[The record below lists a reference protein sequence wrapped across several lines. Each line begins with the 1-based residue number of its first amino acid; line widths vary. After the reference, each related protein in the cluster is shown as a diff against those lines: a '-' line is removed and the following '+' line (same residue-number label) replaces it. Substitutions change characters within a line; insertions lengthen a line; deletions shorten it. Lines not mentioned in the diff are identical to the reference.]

1 MNSLELDALQL
12 SMSNHARALYS
23 IYLVS
28 KCDGKNTDSN
38 ANPVGSITLSYKDIM
53 QFLNS
58 KEELV
63 TLGRQVNSL
72 LKELDSVG
80 LISIGIDQSYKRS
93 LNNQV
98 IQLPFRVPKDISSI
112 VTDAHQGFIKMN
124 VSWRPD
130 ATLFEQLCQLVGV
143 IDKGY
148 SADEIGEYIA
158 YWLGYPEKQFTAY
171 QWTQKFVLNLKQRRQ
186 RQPVNKEQTKVGHQ
200 WITPEAGLEIDD
212 NVKQLIEKYS
222 GK

>member
-23 IYLVS
+23 VYLVS
-28 KCDGKNTDSN
+28 KSKSMKGN
-38 ANPVGSITLSYKDIM
+38 VTLSYKDIM
-53 QFLNS
+53 DFLNG
-58 KEELV
+58 KEEVV

-80 LISIGIDQSYKRS
+80 LIRINHEQSYKRS

-98 IQLPFRVPKDISSI
+98 IHLPLSISKDLFDIS
-112 VTDAHQGFIKMN
+112 TDKHQSFIKMN
-124 VSWRPD
+124 INWRPD
-130 ATLFEQLCQLVGV
+130 ADLFEQLCQLVGV

-148 SADEIGEYIA
+148 SADELGEYIA
-158 YWLGYPEKQFTAY
+158 YWLGYPEKQFTDY
-171 QWTQKFVLNLKQRRQ
+171 QWTQKFVLNIKQRRQ
-186 RQPVNKEQTKVGHQ
+186 RLPVNKEQTKVGHQ
-200 WITPEAGLEIDD
+200 WITPQAGIEIDD

-222 GK
+222 GKS

>member
-23 IYLVS
+23 VYLVS
-28 KCDGKNTDSN
+28 KSKSMKGNVT
-38 ANPVGSITLSYKDIM
+38 VSYKDIM
-53 QFLNS
+53 DFLNG
-58 KEELV
+58 KEEVV

-80 LISIGIDQSYKRS
+80 LIRINHEQSYKRS

-98 IQLPFRVPKDISSI
+98 IHLPLSISKDLFDIS
-112 VTDAHQGFIKMN
+112 TDKHQSFIKMN
-124 VSWRPD
+124 INWRPD
-130 ATLFEQLCQLVGV
+130 ADLFEQLCQLVGV

-148 SADEIGEYIA
+148 SADELGEYIA
-158 YWLGYPEKQFTAY
+158 YWLGYPEKQFTDY
-171 QWTQKFVLNLKQRRQ
+171 QWTQKFVLNIKQRRQ
-186 RQPVNKEQTKVGHQ
+186 RLPVNKEQTKVGHQ
-200 WITPEAGLEIDD
+200 WITPQASIEIDD

-222 GK
+222 GKS

>member
-23 IYLVS
+23 VYLVS
-28 KCDGKNTDSN
+28 KSKSMKGN
-38 ANPVGSITLSYKDIM
+38 VTLSYKDIM
-53 QFLNS
+53 DFLNG
-58 KEELV
+58 KEEVV

-80 LISIGIDQSYKRS
+80 LIRINHEQSYKRS

-98 IQLPFRVPKDISSI
+98 IHLPLSISKDLFDIS
-112 VTDAHQGFIKMN
+112 TDKHQSFIKMN
-124 VSWRPD
+124 INWRPD
-130 ATLFEQLCQLVGV
+130 ADLFEQLCQLVGV

-148 SADEIGEYIA
+148 SADELGEYIA
-158 YWLGYPEKQFTAY
+158 YWLGYPEKQFTDY
-171 QWTQKFVLNLKQRRQ
+171 QWTQKFVLNIKQRRQ
-186 RQPVNKEQTKVGHQ
+186 RLPVNKEQTKVGHQ
-200 WITPEAGLEIDD
+200 WITPQASIEIDD

-222 GK
+222 GKS

>member
-23 IYLVS
+23 VYLVS
-28 KCDGKNTDSN
+28 KSKSMKGNVT
-38 ANPVGSITLSYKDIM
+38 VSYKDIM
-53 QFLNS
+53 DFLNG
-58 KEELV
+58 KEEVV

-80 LISIGIDQSYKRS
+80 LIRINHEQSYKRS

-98 IQLPFRVPKDISSI
+98 IHLPLSISKDLFDIS
-112 VTDAHQGFIKMN
+112 TDKHQRFIKMN
-124 VSWRPD
+124 INWRPD
-130 ATLFEQLCQLVGV
+130 ADLFEQLCQLVGV

-148 SADEIGEYIA
+148 SADELGEYIA
-158 YWLGYPEKQFTAY
+158 YWLGYPEKQFTDY
-171 QWTQKFVLNLKQRRQ
+171 QWTQKFVLNIKQRRQ
-186 RQPVNKEQTKVGHQ
+186 RLPVNKEQTKVGHQ
-200 WITPEAGLEIDD
+200 WITPQAGIEIDD

-222 GK
+222 GKS

>member
-23 IYLVS
+23 VYLVS
-28 KCDGKNTDSN
+28 KCEANNTEVNDGKL
-38 ANPVGSITLSYKDIM
+38 GSVSLSYKDIM
-53 QFLNS
+53 DFLNS
-58 KEELV
+58 KEEIV

-72 LKELDSVG
+72 LKELASVG
-80 LISIGIDQSYKRS
+80 LIQISTEQSFKRS
-93 LNNQV
+93 LNKQI
-98 IQLPFRVPKDISSI
+98 IQLPFRTPDKISVI
-112 VTDAHQGFIKMN
+112 TTETHQGFAKMN
-124 VSWRPD
+124 VDWRPN
-130 ATLFEQLCQLVGV
+130 ATLFDQLCQLVGV

-148 SADEIGEYIA
+148 SAEEIGEYIA
-158 YWLGYPEKQFTAY
+158 YWLGYPERQFTDY
-171 QWTQKFVLNLKQRRQ
+171 QWVQKFVLNIKQRRQ
-186 RQPVNKEQTKVGHQ
+186 RQPVNKEQIKVGHQ